1 MSSHADICACSGLA
15 PAVPTA
21 HPAAAWRTAP
31 RAPVTRVPALS
42 VVTVAMVAVLAAFLA
57 SAPLLAGPAF
67 AGEAGSASSQALL
80 INDRYVAAEVAADPP
95 ILREGEERISLE
107 VIIYD
112 VDADPP
118 VPVSDVSY
126 NLVIRTG
133 GGDALL
139 DLDVYSPSATSV
151 IGIMPDASGGAAV
164 VSQGEPDA
172 SGAWIAST
180 DEPLLVRAP
189 VFLEGGLVDVLIT
202 LQSMEGEPVLEKDST
217 LEVPLSVGEFIP
229 FAVEIDGVQTDF
241 VFATYHDR
249 IEGFEY
255 DSRQKSI
262 TATMPFDWDESA
274 IGGVSFVHAEYYIPK
289 TVKMFEDHDILLDV
303 SGVPYFGTVDRSGD
317 DTIVVHFLLSSSKL
331 AGMLASIP
339 EDERDVMT
347 FTIASGKERQ
357 KEKQDASLEEGD
369 TVVVLSSRED
379 WKFYVWL
386 EPPGGVVQGRDLAL
400 NVEFRDP
407 VTNIIIPL
415 ITYDIDVLLDGQS
428 VFSERGRHT
437 PDGSDSIPLHFAGPG
452 AAIVSI
458 SQVNDFETAGEFAF
472 TVGEGLGPD
481 GGDAGAATA
490 YDHRVEMAPG
500 SFMIGCERD
509 DACFEPYALEAL
521 QGQTISWKNLDEQGH
536 TVASGTP
543 SKGPDGMF
551 LSPVVGEGQTYE
563 YTFEDVGTFD
573 YFCTLHPWMLGTVT
587 IREGDGVGSGDRGED
602 AAAIVIPDWVKSN
615 ARWWSDGII
624 DDATFAS
631 ALEYLVREGIIAIPD
646 ISDPGPAGAAGDSSV
661 AIPDWVKSNARW
673 WSDGIIDDATFAG
686 AIEWMI
692 ANGVISL

>member
-1 MSSHADICACSGLA
+1 M
-15 PAVPTA
+15 
-21 HPAAAWRTAP
+21 
-31 RAPVTRVPALS
+31 
-42 VVTVAMVAVLAAFLA
+42 VTVAMVAVMAAFLT
-57 SAPLLAGPAF
+57 SAPFLAGPAF
-67 AGEAGSASSQALL
+67 AGEAGSASSRALF

-107 VIIYD
+107 VVIHD

-133 GGDALL
+133 GDVLL
-139 DLDVYSPSATSV
+139 DLDVYSPSDVSV
-151 IGIMPDASGGAAV
+151 IGIMPDASGDVTV
-164 VSQGEPDA
+164 VSRDEPDA
-172 SGAWIAST
+172 SGAWVASP

-189 VFLEGGLVDVLIT
+189 VFLEGGPVDVSIT
-202 LQSMEGEPVLEKDST
+202 LQSMEGEPVLAEGST
-217 LEVPLSVGEFIP
+217 LEVPLSMGQFIP
-229 FAVEIDGVQTDF
+229 FAVEIGGVQTDF

-255 DSRQKSI
+255 YSRQKSI
-262 TATMPFDWDESA
+262 TATMPFDWDEST
-274 IGGVSFVHAEYYIPK
+274 IGDVSFVHAEYYIPK
-289 TVKMFEDHDILLDV
+289 TVKMFEDHDILLAV
-303 SGVPYFGTVDRSGD
+303 SGVPYFGTVDRSSD
-317 DTIVVHFLLSSSKL
+317 DSIVVHFLLSSSKL

-357 KEKQDASLEEGD
+357 KEKQDASLEGGD
-369 TVVVLSSRED
+369 TVVVTSSRED

-386 EPPGGVVQGRDLAL
+386 EPPGGVVQGRDLVL

-428 VFSERGRHT
+428 VLSERGRHT
-437 PDGSDSIPLHFAGPG
+437 PDGSDRIPLHFAGPG
-452 AAIVSI
+452 AVIASI
-458 SQVNDFETAGEFAF
+458 SQVNDFETGGEFAF
-472 TVGEGLGPD
+472 TVGKGLGPD
-481 GGDAGAATA
+481 GGGAGAAA
-490 YDHRVEMAPG
+490 HDHRVEMAPG

-521 QGQTISWKNLDEQGH
+521 QGQTVSWKNLDEQGH

-543 SKGPDGMF
+543 GEGPDGMF

-563 YTFEDVGTFD
+563 YTFEDAGTFD

-587 IREGDGVGSGDRGED
+587 IREGDGVGSGGGGED
-602 AAAIVIPDWVKSN
+602 ADDLAIPDWIKSN

-631 ALEYLVREGIIAIPD
+631 ALEYLVREGIIAITD
-646 ISDPGPAGAAGDSSV
+646 IPDPGPADAAGDSSA
-661 AIPDWVKSNARW
+661 AIPDWIKSNARW

-686 AIEWMI
+686 AVEWMI
-692 ANGVISL
+692 ATGVISL

>member
-1 MSSHADICACSGLA
+1 MSSHADICTCHGLA
-15 PAVPTA
+15 PAAAVPTA
-21 HPAAAWRTAP
+21 HPAAAGRTAP
-31 RAPVTRVPALS
+31 HAPVTRMPALS
-42 VVTVAMVAVLAAFLA
+42 VVTVAMVAVMAAFLT
-57 SAPLLAGPAF
+57 SAPFLAGPAL
-67 AGEAGSASSQALL
+67 AGEAGSASSRALF

-107 VIIYD
+107 VVIHD
-112 VDADPP
+112 MDADPP

-133 GGDALL
+133 GDVLL
-139 DLDVYSPSATSV
+139 DLDVYSPSDMSV
-151 IGIMPDASGGAAV
+151 IGIMPDASGDVTV
-164 VSQGEPDA
+164 VSQDEPDA

-189 VFLEGGLVDVLIT
+189 VFLEGGLVDVSIT
-202 LQSMEGEPVLEKDST
+202 LQSMEGEPVLAEGST
-217 LEVPLSVGEFIP
+217 LEVPLSMGQFIP
-229 FAVEIDGVQTDF
+229 FAVEIGGVQTDF

-262 TATMPFDWDESA
+262 TATMPFDWDESTM
-274 IGGVSFVHAEYYIPK
+274 GDVSFVHAEYYIPK
-289 TVKMFEDHDILLDV
+289 TVKMFEDHDILLAV
-303 SGVPYFGTVDRSGD
+303 SGVPYFGTVDRSSD
-317 DTIVVHFLLSSSKL
+317 DSIVVHFLLSSSKL

-357 KEKQDASLEEGD
+357 KEKQDASLEGGD
-369 TVVVLSSRED
+369 TVVVMSSRED

-386 EPPGGVVQGRDLAL
+386 EPPGGVVQGRDLVL

-428 VFSERGRHT
+428 VLSERGRHT
-437 PDGSDSIPLHFAGPG
+437 PDGRDRIPLHFAGPG
-452 AAIVSI
+452 AAIASI
-458 SQVNDFETAGEFAF
+458 SQVNDFETGGDFAF

-481 GGDAGAATA
+481 SGAGAAA

-509 DACFEPYALEAL
+509 DACFEPYALEVL
-521 QGQTISWKNLDEQGH
+521 QGQTVSWKNLDEQGH

-543 SKGPDGMF
+543 GEGPDGMF

-563 YTFEDVGTFD
+563 YTFEDAGTFD

-587 IREGDGVGSGDRGED
+587 IREGDGIGSGGGGED
-602 AAAIVIPDWVKSN
+602 ADDLAIPDWIKSN

-631 ALEYLVREGIIAIPD
+631 ALEHLVREGIIAIPD
-646 ISDPGPAGAAGDSSV
+646 IPDPGPADAAGDSSA
-661 AIPDWVKSNARW
+661 AIPDWIKSNARW

-692 ANGVISL
+692 ATGVISL